1 MEETFETNALHY
13 QIPKCYKDE
22 NEYLAIRVQS
32 AISEKFPHGM
42 NAIGTERVKEE
53 LAVIKKRGWSKYF
66 LYVGDLLNLSREV
79 YEEFLSGPG
88 RGRTSCSLVCYLLD
102 ITSVDPLKFGL
113 PFSKFAGNADSQR
126 TPPIALDV
134 DCSKYD
140 IIAGVIRP
148 EKKSD
153 IVKVDALTDISRKLN
168 EIGIPRLQKKL
179 YLDRIPLNDE
189 YTLNLFRRGATE
201 NIFQFQSKQIRDCL
215 VELFPDN
222 FIDLVALNAMYRPG
236 TLELIP
242 EYTRR
247 KREHTIPDY
256 PKDGMA
262 EILDETYG
270 LTIYQEQAEQQLDF
284 KSAMA
289 YFPKSHI
296 VGQTMIAYWQAY
308 LFIHPFK

>member
-13 QIPKCYKDE
+13 HIPKCYKDE
-22 NEYLAIRVQS
+22 NEYLTVRVQS

-42 NAIGTERVKEE
+42 SAIGTERVKEE
-53 LAVIKKRGWSKYF
+53 LAVIKERGWSKYF
-66 LYVGDLLNLSREV
+66 LFVADLLNLSREV

-140 IIAGVIRP
+140 IIAGVIKP

-153 IVKVDALTDISRKLN
+153 IVKVDTLTDISRKLN
-168 EIGIPRLQKKL
+168 EIGIPRLQKKQ

-189 YTLNLFRRGATE
+189 YTFNLFRRGATE
-201 NIFQFQSKQIRDCL
+201 NIFQFQSKQMRDYL
-215 VELFPDN
+215 VQLFPDN
-222 FIDLVALNAMYRPG
+222 FMDLVALNAMYRPG
-236 TLELIP
+236 ILELIP
-242 EYTRR
+242 EYIRR
-247 KREHTIPDY
+247 KYERIIPDY
-256 PKDGMA
+256 PKEGMA
-262 EILDETYG
+262 EVLDDTYG
-270 LTIYQEQAEQQLDF
+270 LTIYHEQAIQLYDA
-284 KSAMA
+284 KTATG
-289 YFPKSHI
+289 YFPKSHVI
-296 VGQTMIAYWQAY
+296 GQTMIAYWQAY
-308 LFIHPFK
+308 LMVHPIK